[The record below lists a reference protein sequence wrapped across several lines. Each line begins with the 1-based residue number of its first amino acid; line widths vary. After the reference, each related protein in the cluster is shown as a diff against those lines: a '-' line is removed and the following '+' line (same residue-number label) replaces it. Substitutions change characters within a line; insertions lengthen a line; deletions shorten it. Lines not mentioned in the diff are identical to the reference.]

1 MKKVKV
7 IVKDKNVLELA
18 ENASV
23 GDLIYLNEL
32 VEVDTSYIEEVIES
46 KKDKVYASKLEDAK
60 KVIELEKDNS
70 IALLKQEI
78 EKLKKENSDALKF
91 KEKEID
97 NKYIKEISDLNNEIK
112 SLKEKNNNDIYRTN
126 KDNELKISKIKD
138 EAKEKYNDIFNKFEK
153 LSAQYNADIKNKELE
168 LKNEFNK
175 KISDI
180 NVLHQEELNKKDV
193 LLLKEKEK
201 VKEEKNKEIE
211 DLKESLTRQINE
223 KEKENLE
230 LKRMK
235 TSMNVKQT
243 GEDLESWCDN
253 EVSSYMQNGL
263 LNCTWK
269 KDNEVIKEEG
279 EDKGSKADYIFKIY
293 TTSEHNPEDELTSVC
308 LDMKDENPDSV
319 NKRTNESHYKQ
330 LDKNRNKKH
339 CKYAVLVSNLEL
351 DKPNTL
357 PMFKVKEYENMY
369 VVRPAYLMVF
379 LNMITSLTT
388 RFSDLLLSDKEVRLD
403 LKSKKE
409 LIDEFESIKNTYLDK
424 PLDSLEKSLD
434 AIEKSSN
441 SIKKASDDIDKELAS
456 IRSSYIDKI
465 NNKISTF
472 ELKLNSKVVKKLD

>member
-7 IVKDKNVLELA
+7 IVKEKNVLELA
-18 ENASV
+18 EDASI

-78 EKLKKENSDALKF
+78 EKLKKDNSEALKL

-97 NKYIKEISDLNNEIK
+97 IKYIKEISELNNEIK
-112 SLKEKNNNDIYRTN
+112 TLKEKNNNDIEKNN
-126 KDNELKISKIKD
+126 KENELKISKIK
-138 EAKEKYNDIFNKFEK
+138 EEEKEKYNDIFNKYEK

-168 LKNEFNK
+168 LKSEYDK
-175 KISDI
+175 KIHEI
-180 NVLHQEELNKKDV
+180 NLSYKEELNKKDV
-193 LLLKEKEK
+193 LLIKEKEK
-201 VKEEKNKEIE
+201 FNEEKNKEIDE
-211 DLKESLTRQINE
+211 LKDYFIKQIND

-263 LNCTWK
+263 FNCTWK

-279 EDKGSKADYIFKIY
+279 EEKGSKADYIFRVYATEKHI
-293 TTSEHNPEDELTSVC
+293 PEEELTSIC

-319 NKRTNESHYKQ
+319 NKKTNESHYKQ

-351 DKPNTL
+351 DKPNSL

-369 VVRPAYLMVF
+369 VVRPAYMMVF

-388 RFSDLLLSDKEVRLD
+388 RFSELLLSDKEERLD
-403 LKSKKE
+403 LKSKCE
-409 LIDEFESIKNTYLDK
+409 LIEEFNNIKATYLDK
-424 PLDSLEKSLD
+424 PLESLEKSLD
-434 AIEKSSN
+434 SIEKSSN
-441 SIKKASDDIDKELAS
+441 SIRKANDSIDTEIS
-456 IRSSYIDKI
+456 FIRTSYIKGIEDKI
-465 NNKISTF
+465 NRF
-472 ELKLNSKVVKKLD
+472 ELKLNSKIIKKID